1 MAKNKTVK
9 KVPVGKLIKRDR
21 YLILMV
27 APCVLYFLIFHYA
40 PMVWN
45 IVAFQDYNVRRGI
58 LGSSWIGLENFK
70 SLCFPFNKEY
80 VSIKFYGLAHGI
92 SGSDSFCASLK

>member
-27 APCVLYFLIFHYA
+27 APCVLYF
-40 PMVWN
+40 
-45 IVAFQDYNVRRGI
+45 
-58 LGSSWIGLENFK
+58 
-70 SLCFPFNKEY
+70 
-80 VSIKFYGLAHGI
+80 
-92 SGSDSFCASLK
+92 